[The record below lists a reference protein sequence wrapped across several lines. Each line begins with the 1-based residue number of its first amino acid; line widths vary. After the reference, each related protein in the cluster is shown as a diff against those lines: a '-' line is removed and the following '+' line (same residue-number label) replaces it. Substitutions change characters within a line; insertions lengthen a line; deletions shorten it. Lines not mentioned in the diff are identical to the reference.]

1 MGSGGRSAGE
11 GWGTVRRRDELIG
24 EFLVQFERHGRID
37 CDNKD
42 NTGMLWHLV
51 VLFMYRSCDTSLIII
66 IISQTTTVQ
75 VKLTSTNDIIH
86 YS

>member
-1 MGSGGRSAGE
+1 MGSGGGE
-11 GWGTVRRRDELIG
+11 WGTVRRRDELIG
-24 EFLVQFERHGRID
+24 EFLAQFERHGRTD

-51 VLFMYRSCDTSLIII
+51 VLFMYRSFDTSLSII
-66 IISQTTTVQ
+66 IISQATTVQ
-75 VKLTSTNDIIH
+75 VELTTTSTNDIIH